1 MQAADLVAAEDTRIT
16 GKLLTLKGIKK
27 PFVRIDEHTDGDRIL
42 ELVRQAA
49 SGKIIAFATDAGTP
63 GVSDPGVD
71 LVEAAY
77 EFGVQIDAI
86 PGPSA
91 VTNAL
96 ALSGFYA
103 QKYTFLGFLS
113 KKPGSLRSELESYLT
128 SSMTLVFFES
138 PHRIGKTLK
147 AVAETLGDRRIAV
160 CREMTKLHQDVR
172 RGRISE
178 VVETNLPA
186 KGEYTVVIEG
196 FRRGVA
202 SAG

>member
-1 MQAADLVAAEDTRIT
+1 M
-16 GKLLTLKGIKK
+16 KK
-27 PFVRIDEHTDGDRIL
+27 PFVRIDEHTDRNRL
-42 ELVRQAA
+42 EDLVRQAA
-49 SGKIIAFATDAGTP
+49 SGKTIALATDAGTP
-63 GVSDPGVD
+63 GISDPGVE
-71 LVEAAY
+71 LVDVAY

-113 KKPGSLRSELESYLT
+113 KKPGSLRTALESYLT

-147 AVAETLGDRRIAV
+147 AVAETLGDRRVAV

-172 RGRISE
+172 RGRIST
-178 VVETNLPA
+178 VVETGLPV
-186 KGEYTVVIEG
+186 KGEYTVVVEG

-202 SAG
+202 SGG